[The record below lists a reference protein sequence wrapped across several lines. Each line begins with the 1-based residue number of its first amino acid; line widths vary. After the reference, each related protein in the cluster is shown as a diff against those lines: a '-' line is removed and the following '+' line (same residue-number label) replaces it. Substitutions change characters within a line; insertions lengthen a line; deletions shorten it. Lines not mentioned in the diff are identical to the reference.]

1 MKFARV
7 VFLIA
12 GLYGLVVLAPGYFLE
27 QAVGRDNPPA
37 ITHPEFFYGFL
48 GVALAWQIAF
58 LFIAQN
64 PVRFR
69 PMMIP
74 SVVEKLTYSGAVI
87 VLLKQ
92 HRISMATFELGLAD
106 VIFAILFAVSFAKT
120 RRSAVDS
127 GRTV

>member
-12 GLYGLVVLAPGYFLE
+12 GLYGLVVLTPGYFFE
-27 QAVGRDNPPA
+27 QAIGRETPPP

-48 GVALAWQIAF
+48 GVALAWQVLLLLIAH
-58 LFIAQN
+58 N
-64 PVRFR
+64 PVRYR

-74 SVVEKLTYSGAVI
+74 SIIEKLSYAGAVI

-92 HRISMATFELGLAD
+92 HRIPLSTSDLGLVDLVLA
-106 VIFAILFAVSFAKT
+106 VLFAISFFKVRPSAIDGT
-120 RRSAVDS
+120 PRS
-127 GRTV
+127 